1 MQNDLESGWK
11 PHREWKM
18 VCSKFREVA
27 AEFMVRCISFCFV
40 MDGLEGA
47 YKPTLVIRSADEG
60 KYGGVTDTSE
70 EET

>member
-1 MQNDLESGWK
+1 MA
-11 PHREWKM
+11 
-18 VCSKFREVA
+18 CSKFREVA
-27 AEFMVRCISFCFV
+27 AEFMVRCISFCIV

-47 YKPTLVIRSADEG
+47 CKPTLVIRSADEG